1 MVDVTR
7 AYSIE
12 DLRRL
17 ARKRL
22 PRAVFEFFDGGA
34 EDEVTLRANR
44 AAFESVRL
52 LPKVLVDVSE
62 SDPSTEILDV
72 AARWPFVIAPT
83 GSIGIGWP
91 GADVAIARA
100 AAAFGVP
107 FTLSTMATA
116 SIEEVARKAP
126 GRLWFQL
133 YVFYDREFT
142 DKIVA
147 RADAAG
153 YEALVITVDLAAGG
167 KRERDMRNAFSMPF
181 RLRPRHVIEGI
192 VRPGWAF
199 GILRHGMPEFD
210 NLRGYQGRAD
220 SGLALASSVGRN
232 TDPGLN
238 WDDLARFRDRWKRK
252 LVVKG
257 IARADDAARAV
268 QLGLDAIWVSNHG
281 GRQLDSAVASMEALP
296 AIVSAV
302 NGRVPVILDSGVRR
316 GSDALKA
323 LAMGAQAVGLGRAAL
338 YGASIAGEAGAM
350 RALEIF
356 TDELS
361 RTMKLCG
368 VRSIAEIGPHL
379 LAAPR

>member
-116 SIEEVARKAP
+116 SIEDC
-126 GRLWFQL
+126 LL
-133 YVFYDREFT
+133 Y
-142 DKIVA
+142 
-147 RADAAG
+147 
-153 YEALVITVDLAAGG
+153 
-167 KRERDMRNAFSMPF
+167 
-181 RLRPRHVIEGI
+181 
-192 VRPGWAF
+192 
-199 GILRHGMPEFD
+199 
-210 NLRGYQGRAD
+210 
-220 SGLALASSVGRN
+220 
-232 TDPGLN
+232 
-238 WDDLARFRDRWKRK
+238 
-252 LVVKG
+252 
-257 IARADDAARAV
+257 
-268 QLGLDAIWVSNHG
+268 
-281 GRQLDSAVASMEALP
+281 
-296 AIVSAV
+296 
-302 NGRVPVILDSGVRR
+302 
-316 GSDALKA
+316 
-323 LAMGAQAVGLGRAAL
+323 
-338 YGASIAGEAGAM
+338 
-350 RALEIF
+350 
-356 TDELS
+356 
-361 RTMKLCG
+361 
-368 VRSIAEIGPHL
+368 
-379 LAAPR
+379 